1 MGVGMDR
8 RVIEL
13 YDEYT
18 HKPLERR
25 TFLERLA
32 VLAGGS
38 AAAYALLPMLEANY
52 ARATQVDAAD
62 PRLATSTI
70 SYPGA
75 TGEVLAY
82 LALPKSGPPRRA
94 GVIVIHENRGLN
106 PHIRDVARRVAV
118 AGFTALAP
126 DALSPVGGTPSDE
139 DEARLTIGR
148 LDRDATV
155 RTFVA
160 AVAYLPSRPDAAGP
174 VGAVGFCWG
183 GGMVNLLAVAAPDL
197 AAGVPF
203 YGVVA
208 PYGDVPRIKARLQ
221 LHYAGYDPRI
231 NAAVPEYEAA
241 LKRAGVVYEK
251 FVYEGTDHAFHNDTG
266 AARYNKAAAEL
277 AWSRTIAFFKAN
289 LRSQEGG

>member
-1 MGVGMDR
+1 MDR
-8 RVIEL
+8 RIIKL
-13 YDEYT
+13 FDEYT

-32 VLAGGS
+32 VLTGGS
-38 AAAYALLPMLEANY
+38 AAAYALLPVLENNY
-52 ARATQVDAAD
+52 AHAARVDPAD

-70 SYPGA
+70 GYPGA

-82 LALPKSGPPRRA
+82 LAIPKAGPPKRA

-118 AGFTALAP
+118 EGFTALAP

-139 DEARLTIGR
+139 DDARAAIGR
-148 LDRDATV
+148 LDRDAAV
-155 RTFVA
+155 RNFV
-160 AVAYLPSRPDAAGP
+160 VAIGYLKSRPDAAGP

-197 AAGVPF
+197 AAGAPF

-208 PYGDVPRIKARLQ
+208 PTADVARIKAKLQ
-221 LHYAGYDPRI
+221 LHFAGYDPRI
-231 NAAVPEYEAA
+231 NAGIPEYEAA
-241 LKRAGVVYEK
+241 LKSAGVAYEK

-289 LRSQEGG
+289 LRT

>member
-1 MGVGMDR
+1 MDR
-8 RVIEL
+8 HIIEL

-18 HKPLERR
+18 HRPLERR
-25 TFLERLA
+25 AFLERLA
-32 VLAGGS
+32 VLAGSS
-38 AAAYALLPMLEANY
+38 AAAYALLPLLEANY
-52 ARATQVDAAD
+52 ARAALVDPAD
-62 PRLATSTI
+62 PRLVTSTI
-70 SYPGA
+70 GYPGA

-82 LALPKSGPPRRA
+82 LAVPKAGPPKRA

-139 DEARLTIGR
+139 DDARAAFGR

-155 RTFVA
+155 RSFVA
-160 AVAYLPSRPDAAGP
+160 AIAYLKGRPDAAGP

-208 PYGDVPRIKARLQ
+208 PTGDVPRIKARLQ

-231 NAAVPEYEAA
+231 NAGIPEYEAA
-241 LKRAGVVYEK
+241 LKSAGVAYEK
-251 FVYEGTDHAFHNDTG
+251 FVYDGTDHAFHNDTG

-289 LRSQEGG
+289 LRTKGAT

>member
-1 MGVGMDR
+1 MDR
-8 RVIEL
+8 RIIKL
-13 YDEYT
+13 FDEYT

-32 VLAGGS
+32 VLTGGS
-38 AAAYALLPMLEANY
+38 AAAYALLPLLENNY
-52 ARATQVDAAD
+52 AHAARVDPAD

-70 SYPGA
+70 GYPGA

-82 LALPKSGPPRRA
+82 LAIPKAGPPKRA

-118 AGFTALAP
+118 EGFTALAP

-139 DEARLTIGR
+139 DDARAAIGR
-148 LDRDATV
+148 LDRDAAV
-155 RTFVA
+155 RNFVA
-160 AVAYLPSRPDAAGP
+160 AIAYLKSRPDAAGP

-197 AAGVPF
+197 AAGAPF

-208 PYGDVPRIKARLQ
+208 PTADVPRIKAKLQ
-221 LHYAGYDPRI
+221 LHFAGYDPRI
-231 NAAVPEYEAA
+231 NAGIPEYEAA
-241 LKRAGVVYEK
+241 LKSAGVAYEK
-251 FVYEGTDHAFHNDTG
+251 FVYDGTDHAFHNDTG

-289 LRSQEGG
+289 LRT

>member
-1 MGVGMDR
+1 MDR
-8 RVIEL
+8 RIIKL
-13 YDEYT
+13 FDEYT

-32 VLAGGS
+32 VLTGGS
-38 AAAYALLPMLEANY
+38 AAAYALLPLLENNY
-52 ARATQVDAAD
+52 AHAARVDPAD

-70 SYPGA
+70 GYPGA

-82 LALPKSGPPRRA
+82 LAIPKAGPPKRA

-118 AGFTALAP
+118 EGFNALAP

-139 DEARLTIGR
+139 DDARAAIGR
-148 LDRDATV
+148 LDRDAAV
-155 RTFVA
+155 RNFVA
-160 AVAYLPSRPDAAGP
+160 AIAYLKSRPDAAGP

-197 AAGVPF
+197 AAGAPF

-208 PYGDVPRIKARLQ
+208 PTADVPRIKAKLQ
-221 LHYAGYDPRI
+221 LHFAGYDPRI
-231 NAAVPEYEAA
+231 NAGIPEYEAA
-241 LKRAGVVYEK
+241 LKSAGVAYEK
-251 FVYEGTDHAFHNDTG
+251 FVYDGTDHAFHNDTG

-289 LRSQEGG
+289 LRT

>member
-1 MGVGMDR
+1 MDR
-8 RVIEL
+8 RIIKL
-13 YDEYT
+13 FDEYT

-32 VLAGGS
+32 VLTGGS
-38 AAAYALLPMLEANY
+38 AAAYALLPLLENNY
-52 ARATQVDAAD
+52 AHAARVDPAD

-70 SYPGA
+70 GYPGA

-82 LALPKSGPPRRA
+82 LAIPKAGPPKRA

-118 AGFTALAP
+118 EGFTTLAP

-139 DEARLTIGR
+139 DDARAAIGR
-148 LDRDATV
+148 LDRDAAV
-155 RTFVA
+155 RNFVA
-160 AVAYLPSRPDAAGP
+160 AIGYLKSRPDAAGP

-197 AAGVPF
+197 AAGAPF

-208 PYGDVPRIKARLQ
+208 PTADVPRIKAKLQ
-221 LHYAGYDPRI
+221 LHFAGYDPRI
-231 NAAVPEYEAA
+231 NAGIPEYEAA
-241 LKRAGVVYEK
+241 LKSAGVAYEK
-251 FVYEGTDHAFHNDTG
+251 FVYDGTDHAFHNDTG

-277 AWSRTIAFFKAN
+277 AWSRTIAFLKAN
-289 LRSQEGG
+289 LRT